1 MQYPFKPGP
10 VKLSDAIAFVASVVY
25 PRDPPREA
33 KKRIRESIRYAV
45 QGKSELTLLSPK
57 TVKAEELFTWAVGK
71 WPRLRSVSGL
81 PLTPRIIGASWGV
94 VSNATL
100 KGFGMAIPS
109 SMEELKQRYVECE
122 TRCWLRQRYPSNGHQ
137 TACNPHYPVAGQCV

>member
-71 WPRLRSVSGL
+71 WPRLRSVSGIPRPPVTGKVELVASSVELSSFGAVL
-81 PLTPRIIGASWGV
+81 PADT
-94 VSNATL
+94 
-100 KGFGMAIPS
+100 
-109 SMEELKQRYVECE
+109 EELKRRYVEC
-122 TRCWLRQRYPSNGHQ
+122 QRLADENIDLKRRIQ
-137 TACNPHYPVAGQCV
+137 IMEA